1 MITGASLV
9 MTSSVANLTLG
20 ETGDC
25 APELNC
31 NLAGWGSEEVVRPCI
46 LNSQSNIQLNFKPE
60 RLFCENKNSI
70 MT

>member
-25 APELNC
+25 KPGLKC
-31 NLAGWGSEEVVRPCI
+31 SLAGWGSEEVVM
-46 LNSQSNIQLNFKPE
+46 N
-60 RLFCENKNSI
+60 LFYYLGQD
-70 MT
+70 TLQRAH